1 MLPIMH
7 VDQLPPIRVEQGIL
21 ISREKKKYK
30 QTMKDMAEGQT
41 LIVLK
46 IDEKNNEISCY
57 EKRMC
62 SRKKKKGR
70 P

>member
-1 MLPIMH
+1 MH

-30 QTMKDMAEGQT
+30 QTMKDMAGQT

-57 EKRMC
+57 EKRMY

>member
-30 QTMKDMAEGQT
+30 QTMKDMVEGQT

-46 IDEKNNEISCY
+46 IDEKNNKISCY
-57 EKRMC
+57 EKRVC
-62 SRKKKKGR
+62 SRKKKGR